1 MKARALRIPAA
12 SAAALLTAC
21 FFSRAPET
29 KYYMLD
35 YAPTPSKERLE
46 RGPYPFVARL
56 REPTI
61 AEAYRRTQIAYR
73 QSAYQIQFY
82 AYHLWSVD
90 PDRMLADLLLKHLR
104 AARLFTNVTR
114 SVESYTPDYHV
125 TCDIQAIEE
134 YDSPETWYARLAV
147 EYQLIEEKSGQVV
160 WKKLFDLRKAVA
172 QQEPVYVVRELS
184 ALAETMHERLVE
196 ELEVALDEA
205 KYRNSTQ
212 VEVPARP

>member
-1 MKARALRIPAA
+1 MKPIRSAPAWALVSIVL
-12 SAAALLTAC
+12 SGC
-21 FFSRAPET
+21 FFARAPET

-35 YAPTPSKERLE
+35 YQPAPSKERLQ

-61 AEAYRRTQIAYR
+61 AEAYRRNQIVYR
-73 QSAYQIQFY
+73 QSAYQMQFY

-90 PDRMLADLLLKHLR
+90 PDRMLGDLLLKHLR
-104 AARLFTNVTR
+104 AARLFTNITR
-114 SVESYTPDYHV
+114 SAESYTPDFHL

-134 YDSPETWYARLAV
+134 YDAPETWYARLAV
-147 EYQLIEEKSGQVV
+147 EYQLIEEKSGDVV
-160 WKKLFDLRKAVA
+160 WKKLFDLRKSVS

-184 ALAETMHERLVE
+184 ALAETIHERLVE

-205 KYRNSTQ
+205 KYRASTQ
-212 VEVPARP
+212 AEVPAKP